1 MKVIEP
7 DQQFWDIANSFIN
20 VANTH
25 CDKVP
30 GAKVSAAL
38 LYGAARF
45 NAFVVA
51 GSTQSAEELAS
62 QSDAAIAYLVDE
74 YAKMLREH
82 FGDYQR
88 NYANYLVER
97 KV

>member
-7 DQQFWDIANSFIN
+7 DQQFWDIANTFITT
-20 VANTH
+20 ANAH

-38 LYGAARF
+38 LYAAARF
-45 NAFVVA
+45 NAFIVA
-51 GSTQSAEELAS
+51 GSTKSADELAA
-62 QSDAAIAYLVDE
+62 QRDPAIAYLVEE
-74 YAKMLREH
+74 YGKMLREH

-88 NYANYLVER
+88 NYAKYLVER
-97 KV
+97 GV